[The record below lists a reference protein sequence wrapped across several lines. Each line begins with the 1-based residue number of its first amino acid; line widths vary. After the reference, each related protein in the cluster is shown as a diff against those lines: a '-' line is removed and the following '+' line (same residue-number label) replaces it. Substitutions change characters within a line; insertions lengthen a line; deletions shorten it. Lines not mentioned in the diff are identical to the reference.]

1 MQNVEKINALEDA
14 YEKLSN
20 EQLRAKSD
28 DFRKKLRFA
37 VSFFFLMYSFVFFCF
52 FGLFLVYFD
61 ICNDDIDDDHDI
73 INNNPNDHNCNF

>member
-28 DFRKKLRFA
+28 DFRKKLRS
-37 VSFFFLMYSFVFFCF
+37 VNVLFCF
-52 FGLFLVYFD
+52 DISFLYLLL
-61 ICNDDIDDDHDI
+61 CHTLSHRR
-73 INNNPNDHNCNF
+73 INLLPVRMVAHTSIMAITIVVM